1 MSLSF
6 EAKTQAMRRQ
16 LATRQIA
23 PGIIAPPLWRLLWK
37 LGIPLTPPLFLGFM
51 PLALL
56 CGGFFA
62 VLWGLVMYLASWRTQ
77 GTPLINMLL
86 VMLAAGAVFG
96 LIMATV
102 YRRHASGLQLPAW
115 SDYTGTN

>member
-62 VLWGLVMYLASWRTQ
+62 VLWGLVMYLASWRANDTA
-77 GTPLINMLL
+77 TAAML
-86 VMLAAGAVFG
+86 VGMLTAGVLFG